1 MKIDK
6 KTRRQIIEL
15 IIIAGIV
22 LWCVFNYKIFFN
34 IINYVMKLIMP
45 LIVGVAI
52 AFIINVLMKSI
63 EVKWFKMDNRKNKK
77 LIRAFS
83 LTISLVIIF
92 GAIGLVLFLIIPEFI
107 EAIASIIKNISN
119 IDWSSGIAAKIEN
132 IFPGIKEY
140 VKNINVQT
148 MLNSTLGSTKDIVT
162 TIVSV
167 LSGMASKIFLVFM
180 GIIIAIYILADKE
193 NLVRQT
199 KKLLRAF
206 LPDEKV
212 NELGKVVKLTNKTF
226 SSFIT
231 GQCLDAILTGVEFF
245 VILSIIKIPYALI
258 LGVLFSVTA
267 LIPYIGGFIT
277 LAIGAILVAVSNPIN
292 ALWYLI
298 VFIVVQQFDN
308 NFTYPKIVG
317 NAVGLPAI
325 WALVAVL
332 IGGSISGFVGM
343 IVSIPLASVLYT
355 LFKDYINNRLAN
367 KNKK

>member
-15 IIIAGIV
+15 IIIAGVV
-22 LWCVFNYKIFFN
+22 LWCVFNYTIFFH

-45 LIVGVAI
+45 LVVGVAI

-63 EVKWFKMDNRKNKK
+63 EKSWFKVDKRKNKK
-77 LIRAFS
+77 LIRTLS
-83 LTISLVIIF
+83 LIISLLIIF
-92 GAIGLVLFLIIPEFI
+92 GALGLVLFLIVPEFI

-119 IDWSSGIAAKIEN
+119 IDWSSGIASKIEN
-132 IFPGIKEY
+132 IYPGVKEY
-140 VKNINVQT
+140 IKNINVQT
-148 MLNSTLGSTKDIVT
+148 MLNSTLGSPKDIVA
-162 TIVSV
+162 TIISI
-167 LSGMASKIFLVFM
+167 LSGMASKVFLLFV
-180 GIIIAIYILADKE
+180 GVIIAIYILADKE
-193 NLVRQT
+193 NLVRQS
-199 KKLLRAF
+199 KKLLKAF
-206 LPDEKV
+206 LSDENV
-212 NELGKVVKLTNKTF
+212 NKLEKVVKLTNKTF
-226 SSFIT
+226 SNFIT
-231 GQCLDAILTGVEFF
+231 GQCLDAILTGFEFF

-317 NAVGLPAI
+317 NAVGLPAL

-332 IGGSISGFVGM
+332 IGGCISGFVGM
-343 IVSIPLASVLYT
+343 IVSIPLVSVLYT
-355 LFKDYINNRLAN
+355 LLKDYINNRLEM
-367 KNKK
+367 KKKR

>member
-6 KTRRQIIEL
+6 KTRRQIIEF

-22 LWCVFNYKIFFN
+22 LWCVFNYTIFFHMVG
-34 IINYVMKLIMP
+34 YVIKLIMP
-45 LIVGVAI
+45 LVVGLAI

-63 EVKWFKMDNRKNKK
+63 EKNVFKVDKRKNKK
-77 LIRAFS
+77 LIRVLS
-83 LTISLVIIF
+83 LTTSLIVIF
-92 GAIGLVLFLIIPEFI
+92 GALILILFLIVPEFI
-107 EAIASIIKNISN
+107 EAIASIIKGVSN
-119 IDWSSGIAAKIEN
+119 IDWSSGIASKIEN
-132 IFPGIKEY
+132 IYPGAKEY
-140 VKNINVQT
+140 IKNIDVQT
-148 MLNSTLGSTKDIVT
+148 MLNSTLGSPKDIVT
-162 TIVSV
+162 RVASA
-167 LSGMASKIFLVFM
+167 LSGMASKIFLLFV
-180 GIIIAIYILADKE
+180 GVIIAIYILADKE

-199 KKLLRAF
+199 KKILDAF
-206 LPDEKV
+206 LPDDKV
-212 NELGKVVKLTNKTF
+212 NELRRVVKLTNKTF
-226 SSFIT
+226 SNFIT
-231 GQCLDAILTGVEFF
+231 GQCLDAILTGFEFF

-277 LAIGAILVAVSNPIN
+277 LAVGAILVAVSNPIN

-298 VFIVVQQFDN
+298 TFIVVQQFDN

-317 NAVGLPAI
+317 NAVGLPAL

-355 LFKDYINNRLAN
+355 LFKDYINNRLEN